1 MDIQKITLGFSIAG
15 WCVFAGMLISIPFR
29 TKKLKSECGQL
40 KMPLK
45 SDFPLRSFLTFAI
58 CGLLLG
64 VIPFRTFAPYI
75 SGIFILTALLG
86 TAIASKQVVNS
97 GLNGI
102 FEKMIISDTT
112 ALKYDDI
119 LSLPTLSYE
128 NQEETVNVD
137 FRLLEVLLKNGSKIT
152 LVFPDQQVR
161 TEALEVILKQCPRLK
176 QE

>member
-1 MDIQKITLGFSIAG
+1 
-15 WCVFAGMLISIPFR
+15 
-29 TKKLKSECGQL
+29 
-40 KMPLK
+40 
-45 SDFPLRSFLTFAI
+45 
-58 CGLLLG
+58 
-64 VIPFRTFAPYI
+64 
-75 SGIFILTALLG
+75 
-86 TAIASKQVVNS
+86 
-97 GLNGI
+97 
-102 FEKMIISDTT
+102 MIISDTT